1 MTAKELDTM
10 VNAMRT
16 KYHDVNT
23 RKEVIDTLFYLYK
36 GLRAIERNELAEKLV
51 ELYAEIDSIDTSEI
65 VKMGTFR

>member
-1 MTAKELDTM
+1 MTEKELDVM

-16 KYHDVNT
+16 RLHDVET
-23 RKEVIDTLFYLYK
+23 RSDITDTLFYWCK

-51 ELYAEIDSIDTSEI
+51 ELYTEIDSIDTSEI

>member
-1 MTAKELDTM
+1 MTEKELDVM

-16 KYHDVNT
+16 RLHDVET
-23 RKEVIDTLFYLYK
+23 RSDITDTLFYLCK

-51 ELYAEIDSIDTSEI
+51 ELYTEIDSIDTSEI